1 MQPPR
6 EYISFYIYTRHKLG
20 FRQRPVHEELV
31 TFYGDLSPSFRK
43 VARWI
48 QHFSDGRESV
58 EDEARAGRSRTSV
71 TDISVERAEAL
82 TVEDSTITL
91 RFVALELGVSYGGAL
106 AIVLEQLGRSKR
118 CARWVS
124 HQLTT

>member
-1 MQPPR
+1 M
-6 EYISFYIYTRHKLG
+6 
-20 FRQRPVHEELV
+20 
-31 TFYGDLSPSFRK
+31 
-43 VARWI
+43 
-48 QHFSDGRESV
+48 
-58 EDEARAGRSRTSV
+58 

-91 RFVALELGVSYGGAL
+91 RFLALELGVSYGGAL